1 MGGTLIS
8 GGDAN
13 GFEDNLCILDSF
25 GFPARPAA
33 YFNVRMDFL
42 NKISLFVI
50 VLISHYV
57 PKFVFSAWIL
67 KYVLVS
73 FQVLK

>member
-1 MGGTLIS
+1 MGGLPIS

-13 GFEDNLCILDSF
+13 GFGDNLCILDSF
-25 GFPARPAA
+25 GFPACPAA
-33 YFNVRMDFL
+33 SFNGRMDFL

-57 PKFVFSAWIL
+57 PKSVFSAWIL
-67 KYVLVS
+67 KHVFVS
-73 FQVLK
+73 FKVL